1 MRKCKTPLKE
11 KKTTPRSNRITSK
24 TEEVLA
30 NSYMLHASATVK
42 LTISNT

>member
-11 KKTTPRSNRITSK
+11 KKTTPRSNRLTSK
-24 TEEVLA
+24 TEVLA